1 VCGIAGIFT
10 PIGVTTDRLGR
21 MSELLRHRG
30 PDDEG
35 FVLIDREGQPRHHSG
50 ADSVEEIRSRLSP
63 LDSIPSDETSYPVG
77 LVHRRLSILDLSAA
91 GHQPMLSASGRFV
104 LAYNGEVYNYLE
116 LRAELESD
124 GARFHSGTDTEVIL
138 AAWEAWGPACLE
150 KFVGMWAFC
159 IWDMHT
165 QEAFL
170 VRDRFGIKP
179 LYYKASDG
187 TFVFSSELKAIIQ
200 TETDAPHI
208 DRTAV
213 AEFLFYGKTTAPSGN
228 LFDGIEELPEGSF
241 LRYSLQDQKCTM
253 HRYYQFGAAG
263 SIDGQAT
270 TAETSYA
277 TFSEYLNR
285 SIELHLRSDVP
296 VGVCLSGGLDS
307 SYIAAYLAANHPG
320 IPLKTFTAGYRD
332 KDVDESHLALM
343 IRDRYPSVDAT
354 VVYPAIETTWSS
366 LDRQIY
372 HHDLPF
378 HSSSMFAQ
386 WAVMESVRDGG
397 IKVVMNGQGADEVIG
412 GYYTFAG
419 QHLLD
424 LLLRF
429 RLLRFLRERKE
440 LRAGF
445 SKHVEK
451 DILRALYNYLPAQMQ
466 KKARSKSRVGAKL
479 LRPEY
484 SMLLG
489 DGQEDSRRR
498 RGYRGMTIESV
509 RYGLQQLLRYEDRI
523 SMAFSIE
530 SRVPFLDHRFAEHVL
545 SMRSDWKIRE
555 GWTKYPLRRAGEGL
569 VPENI
574 RLRRDKMGFLT
585 PAQRWLGEKQSE
597 IVEAIAGSPIRSVI
611 DPEMFEA
618 LGKKSATDPTHV
630 SETWKVYVLARWL
643 DIFNV
648 RL

>member
-1 VCGIAGIFT
+1 
-10 PIGVTTDRLGR
+10 

-35 FVLIDREGQPRHHSG
+35 FALIDRTGNASLYSGGDSANEVKAIQQPLKSIAN
-50 ADSVEEIRSRLSP
+50 ADVSFP
-63 LDSIPSDETSYPVG
+63 AG
-77 LVHRRLSILDLSAA
+77 LLHRRLSILDLSVA
-91 GHQPMLSASGRFV
+91 GHQPMISSSGRF
-104 LAYNGEVYNYLE
+104 LLTYNGEVYNYIE
-116 LRAELESD
+116 IREELE
-124 GARFHSGTDTEVIL
+124 GRGVRFRSGTDTEVIL
-138 AAWEAWGPACLE
+138 AAWETWGPACLD
-150 KFVGMWAFC
+150 KFMGMWSFC
-159 IWDMHT
+159 LWDIQE
-165 QEAFL
+165 QEAYL

-179 LYYKASDG
+179 LYFKASADE
-187 TFVFSSELKAIIQ
+187 FVFSSELKAIVR
-200 TETDAPHI
+200 TDSDAVHI

-213 AEFLFYGKTTAPSGN
+213 AEFLFYGKTSSPSGN
-228 LFDGIEELPEGSF
+228 LLAGIDELPEGSF
-241 LRYSLQDQKCTM
+241 LRYRLKDNSYSVV
-253 HRYYQFGAAG
+253 RYYQFG
-263 SIDGQAT
+263 
-270 TAETSYA
+270 TSTHSSAHGLTEEASYE
-277 TFSEYLNR
+277 TFSFYLNR
-285 SIELHLRSDVP
+285 SIEQHLRSDVP

-307 SYIAAYLAANHPG
+307 SYIASYLAAHHPNV
-320 IPLKTFTAGYRD
+320 PLKTFTAGYRE
-332 KDVDESHLALM
+332 KEVDESQLALQV
-343 IRDRYPSVDAT
+343 RDMYSAVDAS
-354 VVYPAIETTWSS
+354 VVYPDIDSTWSS

-386 WAVMESVRDGG
+386 WSVMESVRNGG
-397 IKVVMNGQGADEVIG
+397 IKVVMNGQGSDEVIG

-429 RLLRFLRERKE
+429 RFLRFARERAE

-451 DILRALYNYLPAQMQ
+451 DVLRALYNYLPTSLQ
-466 KKARSKSRVGAKL
+466 KKARERNRLGAKL

-484 SMLLG
+484 LALLG
-489 DGQEDSRRR
+489 DGQEDSKRR

-509 RYGLQQLLRYEDRI
+509 RFGLQQLLRYEDRI

-545 SMRSDWKIRE
+545 GMRSEWKIRD

-569 VPENI
+569 VPESI

-585 PAQRWLGEKQSE
+585 PAQRWLHEKQSE
-597 IVEAIAGSPIRSVI
+597 IIETIAGSPIRSII
-611 DPEMFEA
+611 DPSLFEG
-618 LGKKSATDPTHV
+618 LGKQTATDPTHV

-643 DIFNV
+643 DIFNI